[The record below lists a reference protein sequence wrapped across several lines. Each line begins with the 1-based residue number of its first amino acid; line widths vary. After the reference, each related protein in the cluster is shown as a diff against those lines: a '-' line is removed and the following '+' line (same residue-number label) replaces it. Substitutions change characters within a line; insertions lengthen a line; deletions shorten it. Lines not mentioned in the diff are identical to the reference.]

1 MADQNLKSS
10 RLAEQFKSLFTQM
23 QTVVQDAKHQDMLVS
38 SLADLGLSPL
48 QRHIFQE
55 LSHDQSFPFVLMR
68 DELTGLLLRSSM
80 LDCLERALNEVRLRD
95 KFLAVCFIDLD
106 GFKEINDQHGHVIGD
121 QALGLVGACLKN
133 SIRSEDLLCRWGG
146 DEFIVV
152 LQNIEHKDFILNL
165 ANRLLNAI
173 SSPMRLNTNE
183 PLTLFLGASIGV
195 SVIEPGNSG
204 QGKNALALIE
214 AADGAMYHAKR
225 AGKNCIRFAE

>member
-23 QTVVQDAKHQDMLVS
+23 QKVVQDAKHQDIFASTLAS
-38 SLADLGLSPL
+38 SDLSPL
-48 QRHIFQE
+48 QRHIFHE
-55 LSHDQSFPFVLMR
+55 LSHDQPLPFALVH
-68 DELTGLLLRSSM
+68 DELTGLLLRTSM
-80 LDCLERALNEVRLRD
+80 LDCFERTLNELHYRD
-95 KFLAVCFIDLD
+95 KFSAVCFIDLD

-152 LQNIEHKDFILNL
+152 LQNIEHKDYIMNL

-204 QGKNALALIE
+204 RGKNALALIE
-214 AADGAMYHAKR
+214 AADGAMYRAKR